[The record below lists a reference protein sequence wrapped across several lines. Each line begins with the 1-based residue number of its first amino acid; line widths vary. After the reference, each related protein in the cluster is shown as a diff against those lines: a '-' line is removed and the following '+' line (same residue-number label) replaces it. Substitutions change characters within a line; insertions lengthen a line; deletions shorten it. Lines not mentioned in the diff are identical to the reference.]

1 MTMQGMGY
9 RKQNSSLG
17 VILRLFSGQSKECSG
32 VHSETRSGMKGKR
45 QQSPD
50 NVTSGRTLGTLRP
63 IRDAEGG
70 GSRSRKKDEKV
81 GQRLGGQRKKR
92 VRVQAGRSGWTR
104 KRRSRD
110 VCRG

>member
-1 MTMQGMGY
+1 
-9 RKQNSSLG
+9 
-17 VILRLFSGQSKECSG
+17 
-32 VHSETRSGMKGKR
+32 MKGKR

-50 NVTSGRTLGTLRP
+50 NVTSGRTMGTLKP

-70 GSRSRKKDEKV
+70 GSRSRKKDAKV
-81 GQRLGGQRKKR
+81 GQRLGGQTKKR
-92 VRVQAGRSGWTR
+92 VKVQAGRSGWR